1 MKIMHCKV
9 PTTCKYKRKNEI
21 KFLCNT
27 YILLVT
33 TTAYERG
40 SPSRDHPETVSR
52 EGLGCQ
58 KVKFKKNITHSC
70 K

>member
-1 MKIMHCKV
+1 MKIICIV
-9 PTTCKYKRKNEI
+9 RYLLPA
-21 KFLCNT
+21 NT
-27 YILLVT
+27 KEKMRSSFYVILLVT

-40 SPSRDHPETVSR
+40 SPSRDYSVSR

-58 KVKFKKNITHSC
+58 KVKFKKKITTHSC

>member
-1 MKIMHCKV
+1 MKIMHCKAL
-9 PTTCKYKRKNEI
+9 TTCKCKRKNETR
-21 KFLCNT
+21 FLC
-27 YILLVT
+27 ILLVT

-40 SPSRDHPETVSR
+40 SPSGDYSVSR

-58 KVKFKKNITHSC
+58 KVKFKKNVTTHSC